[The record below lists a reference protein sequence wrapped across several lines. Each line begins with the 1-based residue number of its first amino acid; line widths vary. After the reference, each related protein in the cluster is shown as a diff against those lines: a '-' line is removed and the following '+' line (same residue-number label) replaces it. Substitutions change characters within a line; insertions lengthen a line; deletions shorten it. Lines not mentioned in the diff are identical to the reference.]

1 MSSIIKEIMK
11 FLPEGKISSASYEGA
26 NIVLYTADKKFL
38 MDGVK
43 DVKKAVNT
51 FKKRIELRADPSVVV
66 PMERAKKMIMEI
78 IPEEAKVVQ
87 INFDPQRSLAIVEA
101 EKPGLAIGKQGAILN
116 EIKSKVYWTPIIKR
130 SPPIRSKI
138 IEDIRTVLYSS
149 SDEVKKFLNKV
160 GERVYN
166 GWIRGKKDEWVRVTF
181 LGGAHQVGRSA
192 IFLQT
197 QESRVL
203 LDCGIDVS
211 RNDMDAFPL
220 LSVPE
225 FDVSEL
231 DAVVVSHAHMDH
243 VGFIPALYRYGYTG
257 PVYCTPPTR
266 DIMTLSQL
274 DYIKI
279 MYESGQEPLY
289 NADDVKEMLKHTV
302 TLDYD
307 VVSDI
312 TPDVR
317 ITFHKAG
324 HILGSAMVHIHIG
337 NGLHNLLY
345 TGDLKFIKTELLDPA
360 KFDFQRLESIITEST
375 YGGKND
381 RLKNRKESEDQLINI
396 VSKTIEREG
405 KVLIPV
411 LGVGRAQEV
420 MLIVEKA
427 FEDGRIKDVPVYID
441 GMVWDITA
449 IHTAYPEYLSSRIRN
464 KIFNYDH
471 NPFLSPIFKRVGS
484 SEERKQIIEKKGPAI
499 IIATSGMLTGGSSVL
514 YLRALADDKKNSL
527 IFVSYQAQDTL
538 GRRIEQGAKEFTYKE
553 NGETRIARINL
564 EVNVI
569 DGLSGHADRSEL
581 ETFFRLLKP
590 KPKKAIVI
598 HGEPSKSKDFAS
610 YLSHKYKMETH
621 VPKNLE
627 TIRLV

>member
-1 MSSIIKEIMK
+1 M
-11 FLPEGKISSASYEGA
+11 
-26 NIVLYTADKKFL
+26 
-38 MDGVK
+38 
-43 DVKKAVNT
+43 
-51 FKKRIELRADPSVVV
+51 
-66 PMERAKKMIMEI
+66 
-78 IPEEAKVVQ
+78 
-87 INFDPQRSLAIVEA
+87 
-101 EKPGLAIGKQGAILN
+101 
-116 EIKSKVYWTPIIKR
+116 
-130 SPPIRSKI
+130 
-138 IEDIRTVLYSS
+138 
-149 SDEVKKFLNKV
+149 
-160 GERVYN
+160 
-166 GWIRGKKDEWVRVTF
+166 
-181 LGGAHQVGRSA
+181 
-192 IFLQT
+192 
-197 QESRVL
+197 
-203 LDCGIDVS
+203 
-211 RNDMDAFPL
+211 
-220 LSVPE
+220 
-225 FDVSEL
+225 
-231 DAVVVSHAHMDH
+231 
-243 VGFIPALYRYGYTG
+243 
-257 PVYCTPPTR
+257 
-266 DIMTLSQL
+266 
-274 DYIKI
+274 
-279 MYESGQEPLY
+279 
-289 NADDVKEMLKHTV
+289 
-302 TLDYD
+302 
-307 VVSDI
+307 
-312 TPDVR
+312 
-317 ITFHKAG
+317 
-324 HILGSAMVHIHIG
+324 
-337 NGLHNLLY
+337 
-345 TGDLKFIKTELLDPA
+345 
-360 KFDFQRLESIITEST
+360 ESIITEST